1 MIDVI
6 TLAQK
11 LLNFD
16 TRHPHGHEKDIAEY
30 IGGLLLE
37 YGFQVRYPQLS
48 ETQWNVVAE
57 YGLSKSKPPIV
68 LTGHL
73 DTVPLGE
80 KEWSVDP
87 FSGLIRDGKLFGR
100 GSSDMKG
107 AVAAMIVAA
116 REAVE
121 NSLPEGGIK
130 LILTASEEVG
140 LKGAHSLV
148 NSDGQLGDASAIIVG
163 EPTANIPTIGHKG
176 AMFMVARTSGVT
188 AHSSMPDTGVNAIYK
203 AARAI
208 NKIENYRF
216 DCEDDPLLG
225 MPTIN
230 VGQISGGLNPNSVP
244 DWAEFTIDVRTT
256 KTLGHRQ
263 LLEQL
268 QQLLGE
274 DVTLDVFVDQAA
286 VTTPETDPF
295 VRLVYEQTGL
305 DIDDREIKKVVPYL
319 TDASVFQNHYQDVP
333 IVILGP
339 GQPEMAHQTDEFCF
353 VADIEKSVK
362 FYHDIIIS
370 WQEKQTI

>member
-1 MIDVI
+1 
-6 TLAQK
+6 
-11 LLNFD
+11 
-16 TRHPHGHEKDIAEY
+16 
-30 IGGLLLE
+30 
-37 YGFQVRYPQLS
+37 
-48 ETQWNVVAE
+48 
-57 YGLSKSKPPIV
+57 
-68 LTGHL
+68 
-73 DTVPLGE
+73 
-80 KEWSVDP
+80 
-87 FSGLIRDGKLFGR
+87 
-100 GSSDMKG
+100 MKG